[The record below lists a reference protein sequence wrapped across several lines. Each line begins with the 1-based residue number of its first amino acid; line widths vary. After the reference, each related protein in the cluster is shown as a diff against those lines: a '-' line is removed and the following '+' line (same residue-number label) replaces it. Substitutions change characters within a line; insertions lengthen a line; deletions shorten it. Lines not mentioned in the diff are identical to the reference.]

1 MRPGNE
7 TLLRLVDAWGLFV
20 NRKFVSLC
28 FVLAQDGTF
37 QYNTR
42 L

>member
-7 TLLRLVDAWGLFV
+7 TLVQPVGVWGLFV
-20 NRKFVSLC
+20 NGKFVSLC
-28 FVLAQDGTF
+28 FVLAQDGMF

-42 L
+42 P